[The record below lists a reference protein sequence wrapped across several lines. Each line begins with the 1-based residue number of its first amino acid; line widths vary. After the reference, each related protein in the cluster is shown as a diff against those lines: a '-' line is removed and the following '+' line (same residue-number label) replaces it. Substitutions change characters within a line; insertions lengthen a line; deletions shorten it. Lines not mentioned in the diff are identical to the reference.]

1 MDSSTEAA
9 FRPSPDDKTLLPTD
23 DVHLDDTSPLPPTP
37 ESRPNMIGCFYIF
50 LYLSLFLTTFLVSFS
65 TITHALSAGRAVLT
79 GMSVLITL
87 SYMPGPLSN
96 IEAIDQ
102 ISSWSLSSL
111 ILASLRT
118 TLIGAAACG
127 ICIGVVGGFFLSI
140 SFVIKHGFKT
150 RYQDSHPSSVVS
162 SPGRPKNSKRIV
174 RGVMSVVA
182 PIAGISVGIFTQRRW
197 SRASE
202 DLDLIVQDPLR
213 SAVITLVG
221 NLTAR
226 GLLHMWASWRAMGIQ
241 VEVVGSAR
249 AQEKS
254 IVTVDNSSVV
264 PSAPALEMKYSDS
277 PV

>member
-1 MDSSTEAA
+1 MDSSTEAT
-9 FRPSPDDKTLLPTD
+9 FIPSHNDETLLPTD

-37 ESRPNMIGCFYIF
+37 ASESRPNMIGCFYIF

-140 SFVIKHGFKT
+140 SFVIKHGFS
-150 RYQDSHPSSVVS
+150 R
-162 SPGRPKNSKRIV
+162 KNL
-174 RGVMSVVA
+174 
-182 PIAGISVGIFTQRRW
+182 PC
-197 SRASE
+197 
-202 DLDLIVQDPLR
+202 
-213 SAVITLVG
+213 
-221 NLTAR
+221 
-226 GLLHMWASWRAMGIQ
+226 
-241 VEVVGSAR
+241 
-249 AQEKS
+249 
-254 IVTVDNSSVV
+254 
-264 PSAPALEMKYSDS
+264 
-277 PV
+277 